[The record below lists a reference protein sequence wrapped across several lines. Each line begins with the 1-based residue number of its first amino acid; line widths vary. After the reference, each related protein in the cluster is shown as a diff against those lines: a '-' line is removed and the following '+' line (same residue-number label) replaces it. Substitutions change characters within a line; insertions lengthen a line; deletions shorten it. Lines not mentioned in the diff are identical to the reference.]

1 MAAIAPDG
9 REEGEEVVGPD
20 RVRDAYPAGFV
31 DQAVGVQ
38 GEDQQVGGDRAE
50 RLVEGAHLLQV
61 LAERA
66 VVHPDR
72 GQREAEEA
80 DGVQGSGA
88 PHAVGGLGVEPFGVG
103 EPALDEGQGRQHHLG
118 DADRFGQPVGAREVE
133 GLRSRAA
140 HGGRVVG
147 PGGGA
152 GLVEQPGDAID
163 GQVVLGADRHQF
175 AAEVVAFGQA
185 AVAAGKDLEGRRPQ
199 A

>member
-20 RVRDAYPAGFV
+20 RVRDAYPASFV

-103 EPALDEGQGRQHHLG
+103 EPVLDEGQGRQHHLG
-118 DADRFGQPVGAREVE
+118 DADRF
-133 GLRSRAA
+133 
-140 HGGRVVG
+140 
-147 PGGGA
+147 
-152 GLVEQPGDAID
+152 